1 MEVDISEFIRQ
12 IELMNAGLI
21 GFILGIFV
29 VIGIALIIQWNRT
42 LSIKRYLQE
51 ISHVKQK
58 AIEEDIKGLRT
69 ILEHIAEETNCSYFK
84 SQYNDLIRLISFIKR
99 KFIP

>member
-21 GFILGIFV
+21 GFILGALV
-29 VIGIALIIQWNRT
+29 VVGIALLIYYNRMLT
-42 LSIKRYLQE
+42 VKRYFQE
-51 ISHVKQK
+51 ISHEKQK
-58 AIEEDIKGLRT
+58 VVEDNVKDLRT